1 MSRKLLIIFAS
12 LVLLAGC
19 GPRRTEREMALD
31 ISAPRNLAMPAI
43 AIANQG
49 PAQVFSFSHTMTV
62 VMSHDA
68 VQARYDRA
76 RQACLRDPSLR
87 CKLIAA
93 NTSDESGMASAHLE
107 LALPHDAVAA
117 FEAGMLKPIV
127 ADKGGIEVR
136 ARSTQAQSVE
146 NEAGDNDK
154 QVARLTKYRDGLV
167 ALANRPN
174 LGVDDYIKVEKEL
187 SETEASLDEALGQ
200 KRDISGRIARESL
213 TVDLVQ
219 RFESAASVSPLSEVW
234 HEAGDMF
241 LESTADMLR
250 FVIRIVPWL
259 PVGIGLF
266 FLLRWV
272 YRIARRRLPVAK
284 SSKANTGG

>member
-1 MSRKLLIIFAS
+1 MARKLLILFAS
-12 LVLLAGC
+12 LMLLVGC
-19 GPRRTEREMALD
+19 GPRRVQREMALEA
-31 ISAPRNLAMPAI
+31 SSPRDLAMPAVQV
-43 AIANQG
+43 ANQG

-62 VMSHDA
+62 IMSHDA

-76 RQACLRDPSLR
+76 RQACLRDPSLH

-93 NTSDESGMASAHLE
+93 NISDESGTASAHLE

-117 FEAGMLKPIV
+117 FEDRLLKPMA
-127 ADKGGIEVR
+127 ADKGEVEVR

-154 QVARLTKYRDGLV
+154 QVARLTRYRDGLA
-167 ALANRPN
+167 ALAQRPN

-187 SETEASLDEALGQ
+187 SETDASLDEALGQ

-219 RFESAASVSPLSEVW
+219 RAEPTSYTSPLGEVW
-234 HEAGDMF
+234 REAGDLF
-241 LESTADMLR
+241 LNSTADVLR
-250 FVIRIVPWL
+250 FVIQIVPWL
-259 PVGIGLF
+259 PVGIALF
-266 FLLRWV
+266 FLLGLV
-272 YRIARRRLPVAK
+272 YRIARRRPPVAK
-284 SSKANTGG
+284 SGEVRNGG

>member
-1 MSRKLLIIFAS
+1 MTRKLLITFAS
-12 LVLLAGC
+12 LALLVGC
-19 GPRRTEREMALD
+19 GPRRTEREMMLEA
-31 ISAPRNLAMPAI
+31 SAPRNLAMPAI
-43 AIANQG
+43 QIANQG

-93 NTSDESGMASAHLE
+93 NISDESGMASAHLE
-107 LALPHDAVAA
+107 LALPHDAVAS
-117 FEAGMLKPIV
+117 FEAGLLKPTA
-127 ADKGGIEVR
+127 ADKDGFEVR

-154 QVARLTKYRDGLV
+154 QVAQLTRYRDGLA
-167 ALANRPN
+167 ALAQRPN
-174 LGVDDYIKVEKEL
+174 LGVDDYIKVEKEF

-219 RFESAASVSPLSEVW
+219 RMEPASYTSPLGEVW
-234 HEAGDMF
+234 REAGDLF
-241 LESTADMLR
+241 LSSTADVLR
-250 FVIRIVPWL
+250 FVIQIVPWL
-259 PVGIGLF
+259 PVGIVLF
-266 FLLRWV
+266 FLLRLV

-284 SSKANTGG
+284 SKEVRNGG